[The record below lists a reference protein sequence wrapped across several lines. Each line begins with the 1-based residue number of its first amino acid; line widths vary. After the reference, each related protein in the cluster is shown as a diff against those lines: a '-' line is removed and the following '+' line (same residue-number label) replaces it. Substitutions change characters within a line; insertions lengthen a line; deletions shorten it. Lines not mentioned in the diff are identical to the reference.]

1 MYFLF
6 PHVCQLTT
14 TANDNSPE
22 LVAAVK
28 RGPFACADENE
39 LVDYLLSRKKLS
51 RAPVERYGLFH
62 VVSYQRRLAYIKD
75 EFFKRGI
82 NTPLGRCEDWWDRTL
97 LPWALCL
104 GMLAHLPAH
113 LHAPSSCAV
122 GQNVNSVVR
131 STPIFSSSKGF
142 CNKRLLCHYVGV

>member
-1 MYFLF
+1 MYLLF

-51 RAPVERYGLFH
+51 RAPVERHGLLH

-75 EFFKRGI
+75 EFFKRGRMAI
-82 NTPLGRCEDWWDRTL
+82 QGTTKVVPHSTPRARSGRDGDAIFIHQTR
-97 LPWALCL
+97 P
-104 GMLAHLPAH
+104 
-113 LHAPSSCAV
+113 APSTGV
-122 GQNVNSVVR
+122 G
-131 STPIFSSSKGF
+131 PF
-142 CNKRLLCHYVGV
+142 